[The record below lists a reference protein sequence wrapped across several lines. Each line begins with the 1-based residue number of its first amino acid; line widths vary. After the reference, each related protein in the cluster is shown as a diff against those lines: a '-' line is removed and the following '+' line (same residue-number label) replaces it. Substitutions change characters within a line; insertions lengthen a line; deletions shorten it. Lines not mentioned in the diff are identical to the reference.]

1 MLYICIRIWRR
12 EKREKETRFS
22 LSPHL
27 LIFYHV
33 TCSHVLI
40 LFFLSLAS
48 KCHVHVRE
56 GRLRVSSVFSFL
68 ERRTGSLSTIR
79 LESEGYKTRRNTARI
94 SFAIRKFRSLEKLPF
109 TLTRHHQLVS
119 RTSNPDPTFR
129 NLLFNL
135 SFEHR
140 EERTTRLEEA
150 ASTRFIMPTGT
161 KHIVKHWIRTG
172 NDRRSTKD
180 KMMPDSRERIRYRFH
195 TKKWGKRVDDRTF
208 GTMPRLFAQKRK

>member
-1 MLYICIRIWRR
+1 MYTYI
-12 EKREKETRFS
+12 ETRETRERDSFFS
-22 LSPHL
+22 LSSS
-27 LIFYHV
+27 FN
-33 TCSHVLI
+33 I
-40 LFFLSLAS
+40 LSCNLFSRLDSFLSFARFEVSRTRARRKTACVVRFLFPRAS
-48 KCHVHVRE
+48 HGIVVDYTV
-56 GRLRVSSVFSFL
+56 G
-68 ERRTGSLSTIR
+68 ERGIQN
-79 LESEGYKTRRNTARI
+79 ETARI

-109 TLTRHHQLVS
+109 TLTRHHQPVS

-180 KMMPDSRERIRYRFH
+180 KMMPDSREGIRYRFH

>member
-1 MLYICIRIWRR
+1 M
-12 EKREKETRFS
+12 
-22 LSPHL
+22 
-27 LIFYHV
+27 
-33 TCSHVLI
+33 
-40 LFFLSLAS
+40 
-48 KCHVHVRE
+48 
-56 GRLRVSSVFSFL
+56 SSVFSFL

-109 TLTRHHQLVS
+109 TLTRHHQPVS

>member
-109 TLTRHHQLVS
+109 TLTRHHQPVS

-180 KMMPDSRERIRYRFH
+180 KMMPDSREGIRYRFH